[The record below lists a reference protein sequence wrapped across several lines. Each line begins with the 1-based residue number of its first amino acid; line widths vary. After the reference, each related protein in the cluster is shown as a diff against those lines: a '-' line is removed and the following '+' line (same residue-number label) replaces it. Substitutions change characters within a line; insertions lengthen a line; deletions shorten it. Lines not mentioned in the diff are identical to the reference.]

1 MNSSQH
7 LAFFWTA
14 DHWPL
19 VTQVDCE
26 IPTDSCPRGRDSG
39 DSSAM
44 PVSGIQKRWVINA
57 AAGILIAL
65 MAVRLLVSLK
75 STGMVTDEFAHIP
88 AAYVYV
94 KQHRFEV
101 NAAHPPL
108 IKYLAGLPLLLLN
121 PPLPNTDPMVE
132 GFAYDSEFL
141 YGLGAQARTV
151 VTLAR
156 IPMILIGCLLGLV
169 LYRWTCRLFGPAGGL
184 FSLLL
189 FVFEPNV
196 LAHSRFVLTDIGA
209 SLAYLAFWFSAWR
222 WFKTPSFRRSLILSG
237 ITGLALLIKHS
248 MVILPFCWA
257 LVVVLMVA
265 TKKLT
270 ARCAMREIAVGTV
283 LIVFV
288 LNAGYCFKSKRF
300 DSADFKT
307 VAGWVGY
314 NADESPVNGFL
325 NRFSPLPIPAAYVPG
340 LDVVVNQNKAGH
352 PAYLMGRYSTR
363 GWWYYFPV
371 ALLVKVPL
379 AVLIMFTF
387 ALIWLVRFTLRNF
400 ADGLF
405 LLGPLLLYGLLAMS
419 SHVDVGIRY
428 ILPVFPF
435 LLIAAGG
442 MFELFWQ
449 RRRAFR
455 WILML
460 LAAWL
465 VIASGRISYDP
476 LEYFN
481 ELAGGPL
488 NGWRYLA
495 DSKLD
500 FGQSFVGLMRYVND
514 HHLSNVNFYVVG
526 VEYNLAGN
534 TAYNCFLPY
543 RLPDE
548 FRPVFPYSFHETY
561 EQVRPGMYAVSI
573 AKIIDPF
580 VFTSANSADRERGAA
595 LFGLLRVQPKVRIG
609 NMIAIYDLGPDDIAR
624 AGLSNAKL
632 YYYDGMKF
640 NRDAGGGSSARSFF
654 PALPR

>member
-1 MNSSQH
+1 M
-7 LAFFWTA
+7 
-14 DHWPL
+14 
-19 VTQVDCE
+19 
-26 IPTDSCPRGRDSG
+26 
-39 DSSAM
+39 
-44 PVSGIQKRWVINA
+44 INA

-88 AAYVYV
+88 AAYIYV
-94 KQHRFEV
+94 KQQRFEV

-121 PPLPNTDPMVE
+121 PPLPSTDPMVE

-141 YGLGAQARTV
+141 YGLKDRARTV

-156 IPMILIGCLLGLV
+156 IPMVLIGCLLGLA
-169 LYRWTCRLFGPAGGL
+169 LYGWACRMFGPAGGL

-189 FVFEPNV
+189 FAFEPDI

-209 SLAYLAFWFSAWR
+209 SLAYTAFWFSAWQ
-222 WFKTPSFRRSLILSG
+222 WFKVPSLGRSLILGSV
-237 ITGLALLIKHS
+237 TGLALLTKHS
-248 MVILPFCWA
+248 MVILPFCW
-257 LVVVLMVA
+257 LVVVALMVA
-265 TKKLT
+265 TRRLT
-270 ARCAMREIAVGTV
+270 LRRGLREVALGIVM
-283 LIVFV
+283 IVFV

-307 VAGWVGY
+307 VAAWFGY
-314 NADESPVNGFL
+314 NADKSPVNGFL
-325 NRFSPLPIPAAYVPG
+325 DRFSPLPVPVAYVPG
-340 LDVVVNQNKAGH
+340 LDVVVSQSKAGH
-352 PAYLMGRYSTR
+352 PAYLMGMYATR
-363 GWWYYFPV
+363 GWWYYFPA

-379 AVLIMFTF
+379 AVLIVFAF
-387 ALIWLVRFTLRNF
+387 ALIWLLRFTLRNP

-405 LLGPLLLYGLLAMS
+405 LLGPLLLYGALAMS
-419 SHVDVGIRY
+419 SHVNVGIRY
-428 ILPVFPF
+428 ILPIFPL

-442 MFELFWQ
+442 MFELCWR
-449 RRRAFR
+449 RRRAVR
-455 WILML
+455 WML
-460 LAAWL
+460 IALAAWL

-488 NGWRYLA
+488 NGWKYLA
-495 DSKLD
+495 DSNLD
-500 FGQSFVGLMRYVND
+500 FGQSFVDLMRYVND
-514 HHLSNVNFYVVG
+514 HRLSNVNFYVVG

-534 TAYNCFLPY
+534 TPFNCFLPY

-548 FRPVFPYSFHETY
+548 FRPVFPYSFHESY
-561 EQVRPGMYAVSI
+561 EPMRPGLYAVSI

-580 VFTSANSADRERGAA
+580 VFTSANSADRENGAA
-595 LFGLLRVQPKVRIG
+595 LFGLLKVQPKARIG

-624 AGLSNAKL
+624 AGLANAKL

-640 NRDAGGGSSARSFF
+640 NREAGGRSSTCLFF
-654 PALPR
+654 PPPPR